1 MRRGT
6 RDGPGHDGKRS
17 MTAQSTSRPA
27 RTTRKRAAVIPA
39 TVTGDAMV
47 LVDHA
52 GLVRATSAAFT
63 IFTGW
68 TAGDVIGTSID
79 RVLCHADDRR
89 RILTDATTE
98 TAPAPWLP
106 VEIVHRDGGHRVTA
120 VRATMLAANVV
131 NQTSFVLFFRQP
143 DPVDRLKSGSADGEN
158 LAAITRLTAG
168 LTHDF
173 NNVLAVIKGNLEL
186 ASMRVTDARASTAL
200 SEANLGCEMAA
211 RMIARLMTVGQ
222 ARRFQPTDTDIVA
235 KIAAVFDATGS
246 TYDQQRRPPAGAF
259 MAHVD
264 GAEFESAVLNIWCN
278 ARDAMASGGTFS
290 IAVSLADVDAGIA
303 TAGGPLQP
311 GRYIKIICA
320 DTGAG
325 MSPSVAARALQPYF
339 STKTP
344 SSGSGLG
351 LAQVHGFLLQSGG
364 GIDVESTSG
373 NGTRITLYVPRARRS
388 PRHVD
393 HGAPSASTDFTFT
406 VNI

>member
-1 MRRGT
+1 
-6 RDGPGHDGKRS
+6 
-17 MTAQSTSRPA
+17 MTAQTSSRPA

-52 GLVRATSAAFT
+52 GLLRATSAAFT

-68 TAGDVIGTSID
+68 TASDVIGTSID

-89 RILTDATTE
+89 RILTDAMTE
-98 TAPAPWLP
+98 PAPAPWLP
-106 VEIVHRDGGHRVTA
+106 IEIVHREGGHRVTA
-120 VRATMLAANVV
+120 VRATKLAANVV
-131 NQTSFVLFFRQP
+131 DQTSFVLFFRQP
-143 DPVDRLKSGSADGEN
+143 DPDDRLKFGSADGETVDS
-158 LAAITRLTAG
+158 LTRLTAG

-186 ASMRVTDARASTAL
+186 ASMRVTDARASAAL

-222 ARRFQPTDTDIVA
+222 ARRFQPTDTDVVA
-235 KIAAVFDATGS
+235 KIAAVLDATGS
-246 TYDQQRRPPAGAF
+246 SYDRQRRRPVGAF
-259 MAHVD
+259 RGYVD
-264 GAEFESAVLNIWCN
+264 GAEFESAMLNIWRN
-278 ARDAMASGGTFS
+278 AVDAMAGGGTFS
-290 IAVSLADVDAGIA
+290 IVVSRADVDAGIA
-303 TAGGPLQP
+303 TAGGPLRP
-311 GRYIKIICA
+311 GRYVKIVCA

-325 MSPSVAARALQPYF
+325 MSPGVAARALQPYF

-364 GIDVESTSG
+364 GIDVESAVG
-373 NGTRITLYVPRARRS
+373 KGTRITLYVPRAFGS
-388 PRHVD
+388 ASEVD
-393 HGAPSASTDFTFT
+393 CGTPSASTDFTFT